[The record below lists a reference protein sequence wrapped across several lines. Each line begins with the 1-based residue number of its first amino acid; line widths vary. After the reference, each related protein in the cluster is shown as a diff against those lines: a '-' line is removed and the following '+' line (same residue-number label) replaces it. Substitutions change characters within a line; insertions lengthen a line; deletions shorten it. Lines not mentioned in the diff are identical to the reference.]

1 MAARLTPSIPL
12 PLNPDVLKEIVE
24 KAKDWALMHGACM
37 RSKTNFSEDS
47 LYFAPFA
54 LLPSTFPTR
63 EYNRAV
69 ALQPVINELMHK
81 VAHDHDFLE
90 ESLKNTIK
98 VDEFTGGLYKVYE
111 KVRKEG
117 FGQRLSLGLVR
128 ADLMLETCKCEV
140 SVRPSGSCG
149 CRHTNPSCVSYCCW
163 KQVEFNTIAA
173 GFGWLG
179 PASGLIHRYV
189 LQELGYPQL
198 LKNLPENPALTG
210 LSNGMLEAWDI
221 FGNKNAVILFV
232 IEDVTYNICDQ
243 RFLEFEI
250 RKINPEVRIIRRTL
264 TDIANTAK
272 LGPKKELMV
281 GQDTVAVVYFRAGY
295 EPGHYHSQKEWDARL
310 LMELSTAIKCPS
322 IHYHLAGT
330 KKVQQ
335 SLAKPGCLERFLD
348 DSKKIQEI
356 QDIFTGLYSLDL
368 DDAGNTGVQK
378 ALSSPEKY
386 VLKPQRE
393 GGGNNVY
400 GSEIKEALLNMA
412 DSEERSAWIL
422 MDRIHPPVQVNYIVR
437 PNQSTVELQDI
448 VCELGIF
455 GVVIGD
461 EKQIL
466 TNRQVGHM
474 LRSKLSSANEGGVA
488 AGVGALDSPYLT

>member
-117 FGQRLSLGLVR
+117 FGQSVCLGLLR
-128 ADLMLETCKCEV
+128 SDYLQQ
-140 SVRPSGSCG
+140 
-149 CRHTNPSCVSYCCW
+149 SYQENII
-163 KQVEFNTIAA
+163 KQVEVNTIASS
-173 GFGWLG
+173 FGAISSHLFDF
-179 PASGLIHRYV
+179 HRYV